1 MYLFVYVWMVM
12 FICLRFNGYVFVYVW
27 MDMCICLRFDGYV
40 FVYVWMDMYLF
51 MFGWL
56 ESRDMME
63 RVVVRVYG
71 Y

>member
-1 MYLFVYVWMVM
+1 MFDV
-12 FICLRFNGYVFVYVW
+12 FICLRFNGYVYH
-27 MDMCICLRFDGYV
+27 LRFDEYV
-40 FVYVWMDMYLF
+40 FVYVSMDMYIYLRFDEYVHLF
-51 MFGWL
+51 MFGRL